1 MTDTLDVT
9 YRKIAKMLCSALP
22 VEGEEF
28 GYMVTNTLEVIK
40 AMPAEDKNALKAA
53 YIFSRKVPREERE
66 DMFQELALALLEART
81 KDERLAYTIAR
92 CDWRNWWEK
101 FKTREHYLAGSLN
114 RTVSNG
120 EGGEVEFGELLVGEV
135 EFERKM
141 QGKIDGEALYKQL
154 PGWVQRL
161 VSKRLA
167 GYPIKGGDRMM
178 MDKWIAQRPL
188 ILAEYQS

>member
-1 MTDTLDVT
+1 
-9 YRKIAKMLCSALP
+9 MLCASLP

-28 GYMVTNTLEVIK
+28 GKAVESTLTTIK
-40 AMPAEDKNALKAA
+40 SMPQEHRIALKSA

-101 FKTREHYLAGSLN
+101 YQIRAQYLGGSLN
-114 RTVSNG
+114 ETVTDG
-120 EGGEVEFGELLVGEV
+120 EGGTVEYGELLVGEV

-141 QGKIDGEALYKQL
+141 NGDLDGEALYNKL
-154 PGWVQRL
+154 PSWVQKL
-161 VSKRLA
+161 VTKRLT
-167 GYPIKGGDRMM
+167 GQGIRGGDRIML
-178 MDKWIAQRPL
+178 DKWIKQRPL
-188 ILAEYQS
+188 ILAEYQQ

>member
-1 MTDTLDVT
+1 MENTQEVT
-9 YRKIAKMLCSALP
+9 YRKVAKMLCSALP
-22 VEGEEF
+22 IEGQEF
-28 GYMVTNTLEVIK
+28 GNMVQETLETIK
-40 AMPAEDKNALKAA
+40 AMPAEHKVALRAA

-66 DMFQELALALLEART
+66 DMFQELALALLEVRT
-81 KDERLAYTIAR
+81 NDERLAYTIAR

-101 FKTREHYLAGSLN
+101 YKIRQHYLAGSLN
-114 RTVSNG
+114 RTLTDG
-120 EGGEVEFGELLVGEV
+120 EGNEVEFGELLVGEV

-154 PGWVQRL
+154 PAWVQRL

-167 GYPIKGGDRMM
+167 GYPIRGGDRMM
-178 MDKWIAQRPL
+178 LNKWVLQRPL